1 MKRNERCRIMVGVL
15 VALALVCSL
24 WSTQAMAYNYTI
36 TGYTGSFLIND
47 GGTLDTIGKYTIN
60 LTGGALVNNHV
71 DNLKGSISLIS
82 DDGIAFDYSAL
93 LIDSFFLDYTD
104 SVFTLGSLENGNMIQ
119 LLLGAA
125 TMDPEIPIPVGVNVE
140 AAKNLGNGYVYVNQI
155 YEDGVNGYF
164 SYDEIGALTDPVK
177 KYGHIYLP
185 GFLATDTAGNLVD
198 MDIDDASVPVPEPST
213 VLLIGGGLAG
223 LAFWRR
229 RKA

>member
-1 MKRNERCRIMVGVL
+1 MVGVL

-24 WSTQAMAYNYTI
+24 WSTQALAYNYTI

-71 DNLKGSISLIS
+71 DNLTGSISLIS
-82 DDGIAFDYSAL
+82 DDGSAFDYSAS

-125 TMDPEIPIPVGVNVE
+125 TIPVPDGVTVE

-155 YEDGVNGYF
+155 YGDGVNGYF
-164 SYDEIGALTDPVK
+164 SYDEIGALTDPVT
-177 KYGHIYLP
+177 KYGHIISS
-185 GFLATDTAGNLVD
+185 GFLATDSANPGNLVD

-213 VLLIGGGLAG
+213 LLLIGGGLAG